1 MLQVA
6 WETVKSRTQI
16 QLSCG
21 KKRPKAVPSERAT
34 SSPACDDLRQ
44 KNAYLHLLGSQTET
58 AWYAEQRV
66 VCRPLQFGEPR
77 LYRFC
82 LISNFDWT
90 FWLQRCTILFG
101 VLEILEYAMSS
112 VAFCLLGKTCEKTI
126 CKQANHLNALCI
138 LHLCI
143 LNTSRKNRTSSI
155 CTKSA
160 IQISSRNQKKMHN
173 QPATHAPHPPNLQ
186 KAGKIIVLDQGL
198 CPSESPTR
206 LHQACMTCFALQ
218 PCYNNGNWSCN
229 RFASSASLPGLQQ
242 S

>member
-34 SSPACDDLRQ
+34 SSPACDGLRQ

-77 LYRFC
+77 LCRFC
-82 LISNFDWT
+82 LISKFDWT
-90 FWLQRCTILFG
+90 FWLQRCTLLFG

-143 LNTSRKNRTSSI
+143 LNTSRKKQDKFNLH
-155 CTKSA
+155 K
-160 IQISSRNQKKMHN
+160 ISHPNFKPEPKKN
-173 QPATHAPHPPNLQ
+173 CIINLQ
-186 KAGKIIVLDQGL
+186 
-198 CPSESPTR
+198 PTPPTHPICR
-206 LHQACMTCFALQ
+206 KLE
-218 PCYNNGNWSCN
+218 
-229 RFASSASLPGLQQ
+229 R
-242 S
+242 